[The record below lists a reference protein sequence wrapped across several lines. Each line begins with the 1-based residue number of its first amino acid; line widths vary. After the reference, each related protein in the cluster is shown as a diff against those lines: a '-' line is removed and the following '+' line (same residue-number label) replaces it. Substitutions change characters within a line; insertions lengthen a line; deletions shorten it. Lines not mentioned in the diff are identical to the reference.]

1 MQRVRVCPAMC
12 MHKICL
18 MSYRLVQWFQ
28 VLPTLFLSLAA
39 VANFVSTDPENVG
52 PTTMVQALLSV
63 NSLVSQN
70 TRYIGLSTIMG
81 QSLLLSYGI
90 NGLWI
95 LSVVAML
102 LINQSKDDKV
112 ETPSWYIRYQL
123 KIFRYLRLATGSLC
137 LLYIP
142 LLCAYSIDEDSGNQT
157 SEDWVWGL
165 VVGIIIFLF
174 AGRALLDIRKIR
186 RKRKDAAVD
195 SMNAFA
201 DISKLSSK
209 PLEEWDQEEVLRW
222 VTIGRLHNA
231 SFFTEAKRGSIA
243 EKLEAACLDGK
254 MLCRYGSDVE
264 QLVRLVG
271 LPLGDA
277 ANLADELKFVG
288 DVGIESDIR
297 EISSALVVAKNGG
310 YAYAA

>member
-1 MQRVRVCPAMC
+1 M
-12 MHKICL
+12 
-18 MSYRLVQWFQ
+18 
-28 VLPTLFLSLAA
+28 
-39 VANFVSTDPENVG
+39 
-52 PTTMVQALLSV
+52 
-63 NSLVSQN
+63 
-70 TRYIGLSTIMG
+70 
-81 QSLLLSYGI
+81 
-90 NGLWI
+90 
-95 LSVVAML
+95 
-102 LINQSKDDKV
+102 
-112 ETPSWYIRYQL
+112 
-123 KIFRYLRLATGSLC
+123 ATGSLC

-222 VTIGRLHNA
+222 ISIGRLHNA

-310 YAYAA
+310 YA